1 MQNRSSVE
9 QSQRNGVA
17 APLALQ
23 SVEKPMNQ
31 LFVIDGVSVRQFQQ
45 ANYCL
50 NDLQRAAF
58 RAHGESRSARTM
70 EVYEFMRRPE
80 TQALV
85 DLLEKETTGNPRS
98 FPVMT
103 VQGRNGGTYVCKELV
118 YAYAMWISPAFHLK
132 VIRTFDA
139 AVSPAP
145 ESHKADQVQAG
156 VILLESAAKLL
167 NLSNSSKLG
176 AYHKLQSAYGLPD
189 LMPAYAIDAPAGA
202 ADGSSRPTKSLSA
215 LLKDYGVRMTANQA
229 YHMMVKTGFVDQK
242 ERSSRN
248 GINGI
253 KKFWSLT
260 SKGCLY
266 GKNITSP
273 ANPRETQP
281 HFYESKFTEL
291 LKLLDIVH

>member
-31 LFVIDGVSVRQFQQ
+31 LFVIDGVSVRRDFDGR
-45 ANYCL
+45 YCL
-50 NDLQRAAF
+50 NDLHRAAVV
-58 RAHGESRSARTM
+58 AGANSRTK
-70 EVYEFMRRPE
+70 EPGKFMASPQIIE
-80 TQALV
+80 LV
-85 DLLEKETTGNPRS
+85 SEIETTQNPGSCPINTVEGRS
-98 FPVMT
+98 
-103 VQGRNGGTYVCKELV
+103 GGTYVCKELV
-118 YAYAMWISPAFHLK
+118 YAYAMWVSASFNLK

-139 AVSPAP
+139 VQNAA
-145 ESHKADQVQAG
+145 SHMQTSDKIQAG
-156 VILLESAAKLL
+156 IILLESASRTL

-176 AYHKLQSAYGLPD
+176 AYQKLQQVAGLPD
-189 LMPAYAIDAPAGA
+189 LMPHYAIDAPTGA

-229 YHMMVKTGFVDQK
+229 YHMMVKSGIVDQK
-242 ERSSRN
+242 ERNSRN